1 MSDERE
7 ADSAPLGERREE
19 LNRLDSSRPFAA
31 LVSDLCGSVV
41 WSFLPPKN
49 LGDALERPLVASY
62 LKQPSASFSSLPFS
76 WLPLFLFSLPFFMEN
91 VAVVFYCN

>member
-1 MSDERE
+1 
-7 ADSAPLGERREE
+7 
-19 LNRLDSSRPFAA
+19 
-31 LVSDLCGSVV
+31 
-41 WSFLPPKN
+41 LPPKN